1 LRIFYLLE
9 KHLFD
14 KLDFTASYFEATAE
28 LQMKNN
34 GGAELGGSKSPD
46 FNCSNDKCFLNMK
59 HEQPL
64 VQGLIEND
72 VTF

>member
-46 FNCSNDKCFLNMK
+46 FNSSNDTNMK